1 MLNFSINTY
10 LKIIF
15 FISLISILSALF
27 IEHFLGHQPC
37 NLCLIQRIPYGL
49 SIILIFLNYFLKKD
63 QKFIVMLLAL
73 IFSFSFVI
81 SFYHFGIEQGFFEE
95 SAVCGLKNATE
106 IISKEEIL
114 KQLQTKTVNCKDVTF
129 RIFGFSLTTFNMFIS
144 LILVF
149 LLVKIFKSY
158 EKFRKKSRRI
168 Y

>member
-27 IEHFLGHQPC
+27 IEHILGHQPC

-49 SIILIFLNYFLKKD
+49 SIILISLNYFQKKNER
-63 QKFIVMLLAL
+63 FIILLL
-73 IFSFSFVI
+73 ILVFSFSLII
-81 SFYHFGIEQGFFEE
+81 SFYHFGIEQGFFKE
-95 SAVCGLKNATE
+95 SAVCGLKNVTE

-129 RIFGFSLTTFNMFIS
+129 RIFGFSLTTFNIFIS
-144 LILVF
+144 SIFVF
-149 LLVKIFKSY
+149 LLVKIFKNY
-158 EKFRKKSRRI
+158 EKFKK
-168 Y
+168 

>member
-1 MLNFSINTY
+1 M
-10 LKIIF
+10 
-15 FISLISILSALF
+15 
-27 IEHFLGHQPC
+27 
-37 NLCLIQRIPYGL
+37 QRVPYGL

-63 QKFIVMLLAL
+63 QKFVVMLLAL
-73 IFSFSFVI
+73 IFSFSFII

-149 LLVKIFKSY
+149 LLVKIFRNY
-158 EKFRKKSRRI
+158 EKFKK
-168 Y
+168 